1 MEFLAVLLLLLLATR
16 LAGEAFRRIGQ
27 APLIGEVLTGIALGP
42 AVLAW
47 VSPDPVTQ
55 LGAALG
61 IVVTLGILFLVLSAG
76 LEVGAEGLRQALR
89 DRTYIVAATEF
100 VFPFGLGYALA
111 EGLGMNFVGSMF
123 LGTAMAV
130 TALPVSVR
138 ILMDLNLLGTRFG
151 RGIVSVAAANDVTA
165 FALLG
170 IVLALHATAGAAFP
184 AAELATSVV
193 KVLAFIGM
201 IYAIGW
207 LLRRAPRGDG
217 TRRYLA
223 SFVARLRT
231 QEAGFAIVLVIAL
244 AMAVASE
251 QLGLHFA
258 IGVFYAGVFLTREV
272 IGEGPFV
279 LVQNSVRSVSL
290 GFLAPF
296 FFAFVGLNV
305 ALQVSNWY
313 LVLAVTAVAFAG
325 KVFGGLIG
333 GSLAGFRGH
342 TLAALAVGLNARGMM
357 ELLLAQVG
365 LATGIINADLY
376 SALVIM
382 TIVTTLSTPPIM
394 KAILK
399 GQKLE

>member
-1 MEFLAVLLLLLLATR
+1 MEFLVLLLLVLLVAR
-16 LAGEAFRRIGQ
+16 SMGELFRRVGQ
-27 APLIGEVLTGIALGP
+27 APLIGEVFAGIILGP

-47 VSPDPVTQ
+47 INPDPSTE

-61 IVVTLGILFLVLSAG
+61 IVVTLGVVFLVLSAG

-111 EGLGMNFVGSMF
+111 QGLGMNFVGSLFM
-123 LGTAMAV
+123 GTAMAV

-138 ILMDLNLLGTRFG
+138 ILMDLDLLGTRFG

-170 IVLALHATAGAAFP
+170 IVIAIQGTNGGALP
-184 AAELATSVV
+184 VAELIRSIVA
-193 KVLAFIGM
+193 VLAFIGL
-201 IYAIGW
+201 IYAVGR
-207 LLRRAPRGDG
+207 LLGRGPKDPRE
-217 TRRYLA
+217 RRYLA
-223 SFVARLRT
+223 SLIAKLRT
-231 QEAGFAIVLVIAL
+231 PEAGFAVVLAIAL
-244 AMAVASE
+244 ALGVGSE
-251 QLGLHFA
+251 GLGLHFA
-258 IGVFYAGVFLTREV
+258 IGVFYAGVFLTREAL
-272 IGEGPFV
+272 GEGPF
-279 LVQNSVRSVSL
+279 LIVQNSVRSVSL

-305 ALQVSNWY
+305 VLSTSNWS
-313 LVLAVTAVAFAG
+313 LVLVVTAVAFAG
-325 KVFGGLIG
+325 KVLGGLIG

-342 TLAALAVGLNARGMM
+342 ALAGLAVGLNARGMM

-365 LATGIINADLY
+365 LATGLIGADLY
-376 SALVIM
+376 SAIVIM
-382 TIVTTLSTPPIM
+382 TIVTTLSTPPIL

-399 GQKLE
+399 GKTVE

>member
-1 MEFLAVLLLLLLATR
+1 MEFLVVLLLVLLVTR
-16 LAGEAFRRIGQ
+16 VAGELFRRAGQ
-27 APLIGEVLTGIALGP
+27 APLIGEVLAGIVLGP

-47 VSPDPVTQ
+47 ISPDPATE

-61 IVVTLGILFLVLSAG
+61 IVVALGILFLVLSAG

-100 VFPFGLGYALA
+100 VFPFGLGYAFA
-111 EGLGMNFVGSMF
+111 QALGMDLVGSLFM
-123 LGTAMAV
+123 GTAMAV

-151 RGIVSVAAANDVTA
+151 RGIVSVAAANDVLA
-165 FALLG
+165 FAFLG
-170 IVLALHATAGAAFP
+170 VVLELHAAGGTAIP
-184 AAELATSVV
+184 TAELATSVA
-193 KVLAFIGM
+193 KVLAFVGLICCV
-201 IYAIGW
+201 GW
-207 LLRRAPRGDG
+207 LFRRAPRGEG
-217 TRRYLA
+217 QRRYLA
-223 SFVARLRT
+223 SVVARLRT
-231 QEAGFAIVLVIAL
+231 PEASFAVVLLVAL
-244 AMAVASE
+244 AMGVGAE
-251 QLGLHFA
+251 RLGLHFA
-258 IGVFYAGVFLTREV
+258 IGVFYAGAFLTRKT

-305 ALQVSNWY
+305 VLQTSNWS
-313 LVLAVTAVAFAG
+313 LVLMVTAIAFVG
-325 KVFGGLIG
+325 KVLGGLIG
-333 GSLAGFRGH
+333 GTLAGFRGH
-342 TLAALAVGLNARGMM
+342 ALAALAVGLNARGMM

-365 LATGIINADLY
+365 LAAGIIDADLY
-376 SALVIM
+376 SAIVIM
-382 TIVTTLSTPPIM
+382 TLVTTLSTPPIL